1 MRTHTGERPY
11 ICDYPGCAKAFVQNS
26 HLKTHQRLH
35 TGEKPFVCPEEGC
48 SNRYTHA
55 SKMCPDHPNGKP
67 KRTTELVLQPAIV
80 ACEDETKV
88 AAWLVKYWRARE
100 EETQVKLTE
109 ENASCGICKKKLSNR
124 YFLRVLHMANRHGL
138 HEDGTPI
145 PPHLLNMF
153 TNGLL
158 NMNGLL
164 PSESELGEVS
174 LTPTAPLRPEAWRPW
189 GDGGGGVEEREKR
202 CEQSEESLGGGRKP
216 MKAKDIWKTR
226 WTTSPEACSKETLP
240 QVDLTENLR
249 NRLRRR
255 RLLFGNASETSEGL
269 CQYFYNI
276 LMDS

>member
-1 MRTHTGERPY
+1 MQVHLRKHTNERPY
-11 ICDYPGCAKAFVQNS
+11 ICEYPGCSKAFVEENQ
-26 HLKTHQRLH
+26 LKTHQSLHVIFASEDQTRVDGWLEKYRRL
-35 TGEKPFVCPEEGC
+35 
-48 SNRYTHA
+48 
-55 SKMCPDHPNGKP
+55 
-67 KRTTELVLQPAIV
+67 
-80 ACEDETKV
+80 
-88 AAWLVKYWRARE
+88 RE
-100 EETQVKLTE
+100 EKTE
-109 ENASCGICKKKLSNR
+109 EIVSCDICKKKLSSR

-174 LTPTAPLRPEAWRPW
+174 LTPAAPLQPEAWRPW
-189 GDGGGGVEEREKR
+189 GDGGGGTEEREKR
-202 CEQSEESLGGGRKP
+202 CEQSEERMGGGRKP

-226 WTTSPEACSKETLP
+226 WSTSPEACSKE
-240 QVDLTENLR
+240 R